1 MDSYKCV
8 INQAS
13 YILSEG
19 DMVTL
24 LKVNGIWKIV
34 DYKCTIFCVITDRLN
49 QYYKAA
55 CKKMNKV
62 EKDSAV
68 LNPHQ

>member
-1 MDSYKCV
+1 
-8 INQAS
+8 
-13 YILSEG
+13 
-19 DMVTL
+19 MVTL